1 MCEREQLGGNSMRW
15 PMFYTPCSELIKKGF
30 SDLVI
35 PDDMTD
41 TAIALKDQYF
51 DLRGLAAY
59 SSMAVP
65 TLRDY
70 ISAGQLPCFKLK
82 GKILIKRSEFDT
94 WLEGYRLN
102 KKQELQAIVDG
113 VMEGLRGKK

>member
-1 MCEREQLGGNSMRW
+1 
-15 PMFYTPCSELIKKGF
+15 MFYTPCSELIKKGF